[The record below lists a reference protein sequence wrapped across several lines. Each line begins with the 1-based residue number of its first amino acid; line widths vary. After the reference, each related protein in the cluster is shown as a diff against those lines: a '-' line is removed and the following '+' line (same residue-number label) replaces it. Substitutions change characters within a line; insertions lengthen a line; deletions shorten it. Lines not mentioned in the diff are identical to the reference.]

1 MNFPTHEELIASLD
15 NESDDSIFR
24 AFKLYVE
31 TVRKAHNNPNWLPQF
46 YDHPQSHLFERILS
60 GKKPLE
66 LPPPTKYSAPWYQL
80 IEEDIDQECMV
91 EFLEEEYLD
100 DVLISEKDSI
110 NINQC
115 IYMIKEKISD
125 VEYIVRFEKYEF
137 QLNYNYP
144 RWFVQLVDRIL

>member
-1 MNFPTHEELIASLD
+1 
-15 NESDDSIFR
+15 
-24 AFKLYVE
+24 
-31 TVRKAHNNPNWLPQF
+31 
-46 YDHPQSHLFERILS
+46 
-60 GKKPLE
+60 
-66 LPPPTKYSAPWYQL
+66 
-80 IEEDIDQECMV
+80 MV